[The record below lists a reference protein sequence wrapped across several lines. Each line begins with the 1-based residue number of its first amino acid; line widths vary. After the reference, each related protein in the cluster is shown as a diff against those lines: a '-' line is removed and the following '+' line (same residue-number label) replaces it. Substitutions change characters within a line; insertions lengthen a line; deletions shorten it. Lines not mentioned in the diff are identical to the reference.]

1 MPAMTPRFT
10 VGVNRAFGRK
20 PCREPVPFQEILP
33 LKLKD
38 SVSGKGDKTSDV
50 ACLQDMAVMLA
61 CFKKHDFNQALCS
74 KEISSFQSCY
84 TNFENNRKQANSVEN
99 TVANAK
105 SRLPY
110 KTLNQILK
118 KYPTP

>member
-38 SVSGKGDKTSDV
+38 SVSGKGDKTSG
-50 ACLQDMAVMLA
+50 
-61 CFKKHDFNQALCS
+61 
-74 KEISSFQSCY
+74 
-84 TNFENNRKQANSVEN
+84 NR
-99 TVANAK
+99 
-105 SRLPY
+105 
-110 KTLNQILK
+110 
-118 KYPTP
+118 

>member
-1 MPAMTPRFT
+1 MSAMTPRFT
-10 VGVNRAFGRK
+10 VGVNKANGRR

-38 SVSGKGDKTSDV
+38 SVSGKGDRTSEV

-74 KEISSFQSCY
+74 KEIGAFQTCY
-84 TNFENNRKQANSVEN
+84 TNFMIDHTKRKNMESTMAG
-99 TVANAK
+99 TK
-105 SRLPY
+105 SKLPY
-110 KTLNQILK
+110 RTLNKILK
-118 KYPTP
+118 KYPSA

>member
-10 VGVNRAFGRK
+10 VGIGRAFGRK
-20 PCREPVPFQEILP
+20 PCKEPVPFQEILP

-38 SVSGKGDKTSDV
+38 SVSGKGEKTSDV

-84 TNFENNRKQANSVEN
+84 SKFENDREQAKNMDN
-99 TVANAK
+99 TLVGAK

-110 KTLNQILK
+110 KTLNKILK
-118 KYPTP
+118 KYPSS

>member
-10 VGVNRAFGRK
+10 VGIGRAFGRK
-20 PCREPVPFQEILP
+20 PCKEPVPFQEILP

-38 SVSGKGDKTSDV
+38 SVSGKGEKTSGNQIWFKKKNFYVFYSLKKITDV

-84 TNFENNRKQANSVEN
+84 SKFEV
-99 TVANAK
+99 
-105 SRLPY
+105 
-110 KTLNQILK
+110 ILSIFMQR
-118 KYPTP
+118 